1 MTRLKLSVQQ
11 TASAFIVLAFGG
23 VLSKLLGIAREML
36 TSYFFGASRSVDTFL
51 VAGMLPNIFS
61 SVVAASLVTVM
72 VPVLIELRRNHG
84 ERDSWM
90 QLASPLFIAIGL
102 LLILFSLLTFL
113 FAPYIVHVLAPGFEP
128 AAEIE
133 TANMTRLLSP
143 ALFFAGFSGLLTGVF
158 QSYRHFLITALA
170 PLLLNLGIIITLALF
185 ARTLGNQALAL
196 GYLLGAG
203 LQFLALLGVLF
214 LKNPPF
220 HFSIHLLTPQVKRV
234 LWLWLPLLVAS
245 AAGQLDLMINRMVG
259 SGLPEGAI
267 SGLNYAFLIYQILP
281 SVVISAMGGAILPS
295 LSEASA
301 ANDRPAMEN
310 RFGKALR
317 ITWWICIPAAAF
329 LIIFAIPI
337 VQLIFQRGAF
347 DSHDTWITAT
357 SLQYYAPSLIPTAFM
372 SLGFQVFYAS
382 KITRIPLW
390 VSLCSIATSV
400 AFNLTLVRFMDHR
413 GLALALTLS
422 SLVGMAM
429 TLFYLRNR
437 LLMRLRGMWG
447 ILAWLLASTT
457 LVSVII
463 YLCDRTLLNAWP
475 LLLRLPILVTS
486 FIALY
491 IAINLIPVAPM
502 SGELRTVLRS
512 SWSRLHKRPKAE
524 T

>member
-1 MTRLKLSVQQ
+1 
-11 TASAFIVLAFGG
+11 
-23 VLSKLLGIAREML
+23 ML

-61 SVVAASLVTVM
+61 NVVAASLVIVM
-72 VPVLIELRRNHG
+72 VPVLIELRRNEG
-84 ERDSWM
+84 ERGSWL

-102 LLILFSLLTFL
+102 LLMLFSILTFL
-113 FAPYIVHVLAPGFEP
+113 FAPIIVHVLAPGFEP
-128 AAEIE
+128 AAVTE
-133 TANMTRLLSP
+133 TINMTRLLSP
-143 ALFFAGFSGLLTGVF
+143 VLFFAGLSGLLTGVF

-170 PLLLNLGIIITLALF
+170 PLLLNLGIIITLALS
-185 ARTLGNQALAL
+185 ARTLGNEALAL

-203 LQFLALLGVLF
+203 LQFLALLGTLF
-214 LKNPPF
+214 LKSPPF
-220 HFSIHLLTPQVKRV
+220 RFSIHLLTPQVKRV

-259 SGLPEGAI
+259 SNLPEGAI

-317 ITWWICIPAAAF
+317 ITWWISIPAAAF
-329 LIIFAIPI
+329 LIIFAIPV

-347 DSHDTWITAT
+347 DAHDTWITAT
-357 SLQYYAPSLIPTAFM
+357 SLQYYAPAMIPMAFM

-390 VSLCSIATSV
+390 ISLCSIAASV

-422 SLVGMAM
+422 SLVGMVM
-429 TLFYLRNR
+429 TVYYLRNR
-437 LLMRLRGMWG
+437 LRMRLQGAWG
-447 ILAWLLASTT
+447 TLAWLLASTT
-457 LVSVII
+457 LVSVPV
-463 YLCDRTLLNAWP
+463 YLCDQIWLNTWP
-475 LLLRLPILVTS
+475 LLLRLSILLIL
-486 FIALY
+486 FIIIYLFM
-491 IAINLIPVAPM
+491 NLIPIAPM
-502 SGELRTVLRS
+502 SSELRIVLHS
-512 SWSRLHKRPKAE
+512 AWSRLRKHPKVEKQLDAPPPE
-524 T
+524 GLK

>member
-1 MTRLKLSVQQ
+1 M
-11 TASAFIVLAFGG
+11 
-23 VLSKLLGIAREML
+23 SKLLGIAREML

-61 SVVAASLVTVM
+61 NVVAASLVIVM
-72 VPVLIELRRNHG
+72 VPVLIELRRNQG
-84 ERDSWM
+84 ERGSWL

-102 LLILFSLLTFL
+102 LLILFSILTFL
-113 FAPYIVHVLAPGFEP
+113 FAPFIVHMLAPGFEP
-128 AAEIE
+128 AAEVE

-143 ALFFAGFSGLLTGVF
+143 VLFFAGFSGLLTGVF

-170 PLLLNLGIIITLALF
+170 PLLLNLGIIITLVF
-185 ARTLGNQALAL
+185 SARSLGNQALAL

-203 LQFLALLGVLF
+203 LQFLALLGTLF
-214 LKNPPF
+214 LKSPPF
-220 HFSIHLLTPQVKRV
+220 RFSLHLLTPQVKRV

-259 SGLPEGAI
+259 SNLPEGAI

-317 ITWWICIPAAAF
+317 ITWWISIPAAAF
-329 LIIFAIPI
+329 LLVFAIPV

-347 DSHDTWITAT
+347 DAHDTWITAT
-357 SLQYYAPSLIPTAFM
+357 SLQYYAPSLIPMTFM

-390 VSLCSIATSV
+390 ISLVSIATSV

-429 TLFYLRNR
+429 TLYSLQHRFRF
-437 LLMRLRGMWG
+437 RLRSVWRTFAWF
-447 ILAWLLASTT
+447 LATTT
-457 LVSVII
+457 LVSAIVF
-463 YLCDRTLLNAWP
+463 LCDRTFLNTWP
-475 LLLRLPILVTS
+475 LLLRLSILLFL
-486 FIALY
+486 FIACYL
-491 IAINLIPVAPM
+491 AMNLISIAPM
-502 SGELRTVLRS
+502 SGELRTAIRS
-512 SWSRLHKRPKAE
+512 AWSRLRRKPKAE
-524 T
+524 K